1 MGIVYV
7 LTNEAM
13 PGLVKISI
21 TDDADLS
28 AGMGPLFSAGVF
40 EVVYACR
47 VENALEVERSLHVA
61 FETQRIDATCEL
73 FRIDPGQAVAIL
85 RLLDRPDV
93 TEELASE
100 ASADQLALGCDDSG
114 TSYVLNL
121 ATGGIDTLAS
131 PVGPSSV
138 GPCSV
143 PSPTAA
149 DAHRP
154 PMNAPIE
161 PIAQITPD
169 RLAEILH
176 AGGYGVERGADG
188 AVMAC
193 TEVGGVLV
201 VAERRK
207 EMVCFLTTF
216 VFRED
221 VTLRARLLLANR
233 LNAKGFVARY
243 YLGSQ
248 SDLLVECDIVCAT
261 GLAPAQLLATLRLF
275 TTHVGRMMT
284 WRRIRR
290 YFA

>member
-28 AGMGPLFSAGVF
+28 AGMGPLFSDGVF

-61 FETQRIDATCEL
+61 FETQRINPTREF

-100 ASADQLALGCDDSG
+100 ASAEQLALGCDDSG

-121 ATGGIDTLAS
+121 ATGGIDALAS
-131 PVGPSSV
+131 PVGP
-138 GPCSV
+138 PSV
-143 PSPTAA
+143 PSPTTA
-149 DAHRP
+149 DAHQTL
-154 PMNAPIE
+154 MNTPIE
-161 PIAQITPD
+161 PISYLTSD

-176 AGGYGVERGADG
+176 GGGYDVERGANG
-188 AVMAC
+188 HVMAC

-216 VFRED
+216 VFRD
-221 VTLRARLLLANR
+221 DGTLRARLLLANR
-233 LNAKGFVARY
+233 LNARGFVARY

-248 SDLLVECDIVCAT
+248 SELSVECDIVCAT

-275 TTHVGRMMT
+275 TLHVGRMMT

>member
-13 PGLVKISI
+13 PGLVKIGM
-21 TDDADLS
+21 TDDTDPS
-28 AGMGPLFSAGVF
+28 AGMEPLFSA
-40 EVVYACR
+40 EVPLPFAVAFACR

-61 FETQRIDATCEL
+61 FEPQRIDATREF

-85 RLLDRPDV
+85 RLLDRPEV

-100 ASADQLALGCDDSG
+100 APAEQLALGRDESG

-121 ATGGIDTLAS
+121 ATGGIDARASSGGLS
-131 PVGPSSV
+131 PVPAS
-138 GPCSV
+138 
-143 PSPTAA
+143 TAA
-149 DAHRP
+149 DAHRA
-154 PMNAPIE
+154 PMNTPIE
-161 PIAQITPD
+161 PIAQLTPD

-176 AGGYGVERGADG
+176 AGGYDVERGTEGD
-188 AVMAC
+188 VMAC
-193 TEVGGVLV
+193 TEIGGVLV

-216 VFRED
+216 VFRDD

-248 SDLLVECDIVCAT
+248 SELSVECDIVCAT

-275 TTHVGRMMT
+275 TVHVGRMMT
-284 WRRIRR
+284 WGRIRR

>member
-28 AGMGPLFSAGVF
+28 AGMGPLFSDGVF

-61 FETQRIDATCEL
+61 FETQRINPTREF

-100 ASADQLALGCDDSG
+100 ASAEQLALGCDDSG

-121 ATGGIDTLAS
+121 ATGGIDALAS
-131 PVGPSSV
+131 PVGP
-138 GPCSV
+138 PSV
-143 PSPTAA
+143 PSPTTA
-149 DAHRP
+149 DAHQTL
-154 PMNAPIE
+154 MNTPIE
-161 PIAQITPD
+161 PISYLTSD

-176 AGGYGVERGADG
+176 GGGYDVERGANG
-188 AVMAC
+188 HVMAC

-216 VFRED
+216 VFRDD

-233 LNAKGFVARY
+233 LNARGFVARY

-248 SDLLVECDIVCAT
+248 SELSVECDVVCAT

-275 TTHVGRMMT
+275 TLHVGRMMT

>member
-28 AGMGPLFSAGVF
+28 AGMGPLFSDGVF

-61 FETQRIDATCEL
+61 FETQRINPTREF

-100 ASADQLALGCDDSG
+100 ASAEQLALGCDDSG

-121 ATGGIDTLAS
+121 ATGGIDALAS
-131 PVGPSSV
+131 PVGP
-138 GPCSV
+138 PSV
-143 PSPTAA
+143 PSPATA
-149 DAHRP
+149 DAHRAL
-154 PMNAPIE
+154 MNTPIE
-161 PIAQITPD
+161 PIAYLTSD

-176 AGGYGVERGADG
+176 GGGYDVERGANG
-188 AVMAC
+188 HVMAC

-216 VFRED
+216 VFRDD

-233 LNAKGFVARY
+233 LNARGFVARY

-248 SDLLVECDIVCAT
+248 SELSVECDIVCAT

-275 TTHVGRMMT
+275 TLHVGRMMT

>member
-28 AGMGPLFSAGVF
+28 AGMGPLFSDGVF

-61 FETQRIDATCEL
+61 FETQRINPTREF

-100 ASADQLALGCDDSG
+100 ASAEQLALGCDDSG

-121 ATGGIDTLAS
+121 ATGGIDALAS
-131 PVGPSSV
+131 PVGP
-138 GPCSV
+138 PSV
-143 PSPTAA
+143 PSPATA
-149 DAHRP
+149 DAHRAR
-154 PMNAPIE
+154 MNTPIE
-161 PIAQITPD
+161 PISYLTSD

-176 AGGYGVERGADG
+176 GGGYDVERGADG
-188 AVMAC
+188 HVMAC

-216 VFRED
+216 VFRDD

-248 SDLLVECDIVCAT
+248 SELSVECDIVCAT

-275 TTHVGRMMT
+275 TLHVGRMMT

>member
-28 AGMGPLFSAGVF
+28 AGMGPLFSDGVF

-61 FETQRIDATCEL
+61 FETQRINATREF

-100 ASADQLALGCDDSG
+100 PPAEQLALGCDDSG

-121 ATGGIDTLAS
+121 ATGGIDALAS
-131 PVGPSSV
+131 PVGPS
-138 GPCSV
+138 PV
-143 PSPTAA
+143 PSPTTA

-154 PMNAPIE
+154 PMNALIE
-161 PIAQITPD
+161 PIAHITPD
-169 RLAEILH
+169 RLEEILH
-176 AGGYGVERGADG
+176 AGGYHVERDADG
-188 AVMAC
+188 AVTAR
-193 TEVGGVLV
+193 TEIGLVQV
-201 VAERRK
+201 VADPRK
-207 EMVCFLTTF
+207 EMVCLRGYF
-216 VFRED
+216 VFRDD
-221 VTLRARLLLANR
+221 VTPRTRLLLANR
-233 LNAKGFVARY
+233 LNARGLVAKY
-243 YLGSQ
+243 YVCMQ
-248 SDLLVECDIVCAT
+248 SDLAVECDIVCAT
-261 GLAPAQLLATLRLF
+261 GLAPAQLLATLRFF
-275 TTHVGRMMT
+275 TTQVEQMMT
-284 WRRIRR
+284 LTRARRL
-290 YFA
+290 FA

>member
-13 PGLVKISI
+13 PGLVKIGM
-21 TDDADLS
+21 TDDTDPS
-28 AGMGPLFSAGVF
+28 AGMEPLFSAKVPLPF
-40 EVVYACR
+40 AVAFACR

-61 FETQRIDATCEL
+61 FEPQRIDATREF

-85 RLLDRPDV
+85 RLLDRPEV

-100 ASADQLALGCDDSG
+100 APAEQLALGRDESG

-121 ATGGIDTLAS
+121 ATGGIDARASSGGLS
-131 PVGPSSV
+131 PVPAS
-138 GPCSV
+138 
-143 PSPTAA
+143 TAA
-149 DAHRP
+149 DAHRA
-154 PMNAPIE
+154 PMNTPIE
-161 PIAQITPD
+161 PIAQLTPD

-176 AGGYGVERGADG
+176 AGGYDVERGTEGD
-188 AVMAC
+188 VMAC
-193 TEVGGVLV
+193 TEIGGVLV

-216 VFRED
+216 VFRDD

-248 SDLLVECDIVCAT
+248 SELSVECDIVCAT

-275 TTHVGRMMT
+275 TVHVGRMMT
-284 WRRIRR
+284 WGRIRR

>member
-28 AGMGPLFSAGVF
+28 AGMGPLFSDGVF

-61 FETQRIDATCEL
+61 FETQRINPTREF

-100 ASADQLALGCDDSG
+100 ASAEQLALGCDDSG

-121 ATGGIDTLAS
+121 ATGGIDALAS
-131 PVGPSSV
+131 PVGPPSV
-138 GPCSV
+138 V
-143 PSPTAA
+143 PSPATA
-149 DAHRP
+149 DAHRAL
-154 PMNAPIE
+154 MNTPIE
-161 PIAQITPD
+161 PISYLTSD

-176 AGGYGVERGADG
+176 GGGYDVERGANG
-188 AVMAC
+188 HVMAC

-216 VFRED
+216 VFRDD

-233 LNAKGFVARY
+233 LNARGFVARY

-248 SDLLVECDIVCAT
+248 SELSVECDIVCAT

-275 TTHVGRMMT
+275 TLHVGRMMT